1 MRYAKKKT
9 KLFENGALNDE
20 LVLST
25 IDQARRDYA
34 DGAIIEARDALL
46 DVINAIDDFDME
58 YNI

>member
-1 MRYAKKKT
+1 MRYKKKPT

-25 IDQARRDYA
+25 IDQARRDYEN
-34 DGAIIEARDALL
+34 GAIIEARDALL
-46 DVINAIDDFDME
+46 DVINAIDDFDRE

>member
-25 IDQARRDYA
+25 IDQARRDYGN
-34 DGAIIEARDALL
+34 GAIIEARDALL

>member
-1 MRYAKKKT
+1 MRYRKKKT

-25 IDQARRDYA
+25 IDQALRDYGN
-34 DGAIIEARDALL
+34 GAIIEARDALL
-46 DVINAIDDFDME
+46 DVINAIDDFDRE

>member
-1 MRYAKKKT
+1 MRYKKKKT

-25 IDQARRDYA
+25 IDQARRDYGN
-34 DGAIIEARDALL
+34 GAIIEARDALL
-46 DVINAIDDFDME
+46 DVINAIDDFDRE